1 MADDII
7 RLIVGVI
14 GLITTI
20 VVMRKSKSKVPA
32 GTVLQAPLTGQEK
45 GLIWSTCIVNPVL
58 AGAIYYFGWR
68 KVLPVKAKT
77 ANHISWWALLLLI
90 LVGIVFIVGSAHR
103 AENELNNLTIDATG
117 PLGVVEAIQTGIL
130 MSQAYDRRQNG
141 PPGHFPA
148 TLGGADGSASTT
160 NRLFANVLEPG
171 VSDGSWSKAGATFTY
186 THGSVISIY
195 DYNAATGAFTKR

>member
-1 MADDII
+1 MWTVDDLDGTSCIQMPADDS
-7 RLIVGVI
+7 
-14 GLITTI
+14 GLPSSADATNC
-20 VVMRKSKSKVPA
+20 VVF
-32 GTVLQAPLTGQEK
+32 E
-45 GLIWSTCIVNPVL
+45 
-58 AGAIYYFGWR
+58 
-68 KVLPVKAKT
+68 T
-77 ANHISWWALLLLI
+77 AMAWGSAVFPLLLLI

-141 PPGHFPA
+141 PPGHFLA

-171 VSDGSWSKAGATFTY
+171 VSDGSWSQAGATFTY